1 MSKLVTIRD
10 VAHLAGVSITTVSR
24 VLNDADYPVRPQ
36 LRQRVKQAAEQL
48 EYTPSTT
55 ITIQRRDTSRDIAL
69 VIPNI
74 SNPFYLQA
82 VLGVGEALY
91 ANDYN
96 LVFCNTTHDPA
107 KERNF
112 LKQLHERKIKGVILS
127 SVAENNAETVQK
139 LQQQGMKF
147 VLLDQ
152 KLPDTEC
159 PCIHY
164 DNCTGAKMAME
175 HLLQMGHKKIAFA
188 TTSLVRFTRT
198 EVYRGYREALEAAG
212 ISADSRL
219 LYECAI
225 NKAGHGSDYELNI
238 GRQVAHKFLADGC
251 PATAILCINDMV
263 AIGLIQT
270 LVQNGV
276 KVPED
281 VSVVGFDDVPLA
293 GACLPPLTTVHYPAQ
308 DAGRLAA
315 MMLMD
320 TLQNNESQNM
330 VNMTMTPS
338 LVVRGSA
345 KAPK

>member
-1 MSKLVTIRD
+1 MSKSVTIRD

-24 VLNDADYPVRPQ
+24 VLNDTEYPVRPN
-36 LRQRVKQAAEQL
+36 LKQRVREAAEQL
-48 EYTPSTT
+48 GYVTPYAAM
-55 ITIQRRDTSRDIAL
+55 QQRDTSRDIAL

-91 ANDYN
+91 SSGYN
-96 LVFCNTTHDPA
+96 LIFCNTTHDPA

-112 LKQLHERKIKGVILS
+112 LKQLHERKIRGVILS
-127 SVAENNAETVQK
+127 SVAENNAESVQK
-139 LQQQGMKF
+139 LRQQGMKF

-152 KLPDTEC
+152 KLPDMEC

-164 DNCTGAKMAME
+164 DNCAGAKIAME
-175 HLLQMGHKKIAFA
+175 HLLQLGHKKIAFA

-212 ISADSRL
+212 IKPDHKL

-225 NKAGHGSDYELNI
+225 NKAGRGTDYELNI
-238 GRQVAHKFLADGC
+238 GRQIATRFLADGC

-263 AIGLIQT
+263 AIGLMQT

-276 KVPED
+276 RVPED
-281 VSVVGFDDVPLA
+281 VSVVGFDDVPMA
-293 GACLPPLTTVHYPAQ
+293 GASIPALTTVHYPAQ
-308 DAGRLAA
+308 EAGRLAA

-320 TLQNNESQNM
+320 SLENNEGQNHL
-330 VNMTMTPS
+330 NMTMTPT
-338 LVVRGSA
+338 LVTRDSVA
-345 KAPK
+345 APKK